1 MILEE
6 DGVLMLCSDG
16 LSDMDLVEQNWQQFA
31 EGLLR
36 SGTSLEDS
44 AQQWI
49 DLANKENGSDNISL
63 VLTQFQVTDPTR
75 KVAFGTSSEE
85 PELAAV
91 ETAPEV
97 TTSIAPKKRR
107 GCLGLLLVLILGG
120 GLAAW
125 SIADP
130 GGFNGVRDRIQ
141 REVQPRLEQ
150 WLPKS

>member
-1 MILEE
+1 
-6 DGVLMLCSDG
+6 MLFRSDG
-16 LSDMDLVEQNWQQFA
+16 LSDMDLVEQHWQQFA

-75 KVAFGTSSEE
+75 KVAFGTSAAE
-85 PELAAV
+85 PEIAAV
-91 ETAPEV
+91 DETPEA
-97 TTSIAPKKRR
+97 TTAIVPKKRR
-107 GCLGLLLVLILGG
+107 GCLGLLLVLILGGG